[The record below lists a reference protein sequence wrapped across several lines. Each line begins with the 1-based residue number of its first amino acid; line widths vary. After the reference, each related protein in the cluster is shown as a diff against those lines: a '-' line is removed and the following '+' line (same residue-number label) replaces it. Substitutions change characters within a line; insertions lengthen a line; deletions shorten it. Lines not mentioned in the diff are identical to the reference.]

1 MLQKKK
7 PAKAPP
13 AEETSQL
20 VQVEESQDL
29 QVEEESQNVISIS
42 LEIPG
47 KEAVGPPG
55 SNFLPPFLSF
65 PFLFFPFLS
74 I

>member
-7 PAKAPP
+7 PAEALP

-20 VQVEESQDL
+20 VQVEESQ
-29 QVEEESQNVISIS
+29 NVISLS

-55 SNFLPPFLSF
+55 SNFFPPFLSF